1 MMDAAAKM
9 CAVCGCQLDSASHLT
24 RCQSVAPMFCATP
37 GVPLPDSGSAGPVPA
52 SQAAIQGLQAVVEA
66 CQPWQSTWV
75 PLAEYRRV
83 EAERDEAIA
92 QRDSLMETALDNATA
107 AASAIKA
114 ILASEQARAVR
125 IAEQEHVI
133 AELRAQLAAV
143 SPPASVVAT
152 IGAPPCVA
160 KPAGPLGSGHTSDP
174 PPMPFNAICYSR

>member
-9 CAVCGCQLDSASHLT
+9 CAVCGGGLDSAFHLA
-24 RCQSVAPMFCATP
+24 RCQPVAPMFCGTQ
-37 GVPLPDSGSAGPVPA
+37 GLPLPDSGSAGPVPA

-83 EAERDEAIA
+83 EAERDDTMAAAKKLMEAI
-92 QRDSLMETALDNATA
+92 ELDHQTIAKCLCRE
-107 AASAIKA
+107 AAS
-114 ILASEQARAVR
+114 LARENA
-125 IAEQEHVI
+125 QEHLI

-143 SPPASVVAT
+143 SPSTSVVAT

-174 PPMPFNAICYSR
+174 PPMPFNAICHSRDSHA